1 MMFTPILTIASKEIK
16 DNFRNR
22 WVVFIGLILTSLSL
36 IISFS
41 GSVVTGELAVPV
53 LPMLM
58 ASLSS
63 IGVFILPL
71 TAILLSYDSFIGEEE
86 SGTLLL
92 LLSYPLSRSQILL
105 GKFVGH
111 ITVLACTIVFSFGL
125 TAALIH
131 VFTGTELSLLLPL
144 FCHLVFSSIL
154 LSMCFVLVGYV
165 VSLQVAEKAKAIAIL
180 LFIWVAVVLVY
191 DLILLTL
198 MVAETV
204 ELSSQLLQVMILLNP
219 SDIFRA
225 LMLVAAPQQDTSSSL
240 SSLVQFPLSN
250 LYIALT
256 IWVGVMMLISQS
268 LFHRKIF

>member
-1 MMFTPILTIASKEIK
+1 MFTPILTIAAKEIK

-22 WVVFIGLILTSLSL
+22 WVVFIGLILTSLALL
-36 IISFS
+36 ITFS
-41 GSVVTGELAVPV
+41 GSVVTGELAVPE

-63 IGVFILPL
+63 VGVFILPL

-92 LLSYPLSRSQILL
+92 LLSYPLSRSQIIL
-105 GKFVGH
+105 GKFLGH
-111 ITVLACTIVFSFGL
+111 IAVLACTIVLSFGL
-125 TAALIH
+125 TAGLIH

-144 FCHLVFSSIL
+144 FSHLVFSSIL

-165 VSLQVAEKAKAIAIL
+165 VSLQVVEKAKAIAIL
-180 LFIWVAVVLVY
+180 LFIWVVVVLVY

-198 MVAETV
+198 MVAETAQ
-204 ELSSQLLQVMILLNP
+204 LSNQLLQVMILLNP

-225 LMLVAAPQQDTSSSL
+225 LMLVVAPQLDNSTSL
-240 SSLVQFPLSN
+240 SSLIQWPLSS
-250 LYIALT
+250 LYGALLV
-256 IWVGVMMLISQS
+256 WVSVMMMISMW
-268 LFHRKIF
+268 LFQRKRL